1 CSPCIQARDQHAAKL
16 ATTEGIRI
24 LGSRI
29 AAVKFRDG
37 IEQPSNH
44 KGRGFKEASTSR
56 KQSRCLTHP
65 HTPNLTIAYRWETQR
80 FAGVLRLTRL
90 SPATE
95 ASYSTSRLRISGLPA
110 IRRTLTTWQS

>member
-1 CSPCIQARDQHAAKL
+1 MRKNKQTGFRRPTKPASQSREPLQLDRNITKGCVRRDSMLSMYSARDERAAKL

-44 KGRGFKEASTSR
+44 KGRGSR
-56 KQSRCLTHP
+56 KRARAESRV
-65 HTPNLTIAYRWETQR
+65 A
-80 FAGVLRLTRL
+80 A
-90 SPATE
+90 
-95 ASYSTSRLRISGLPA
+95 
-110 IRRTLTTWQS
+110 